1 MTGSGKTPKPQVLS
15 RSLLGRVF
23 MCDHYTILILEDLVT
38 LRCEPGASA
47 QQSQHLSSEA
57 RALELM
63 PTRPILALKPQVVG
77 ARSKY
82 PGTRKRIRCTP

>member
-15 RSLLGRVF
+15 RSLLGRAF
-23 MCDHYTILILEDLVT
+23 TCDHYTILILESLAT
-38 LRCEPGASA
+38 LRRAPGASA
-47 QQSQHLSSEA
+47 PQLQHLSSEA

-63 PTRPILALKPQVVG
+63 PTRPILTLKPQVVG

-82 PGTRKRIRCTP
+82 PGATKRIRCTP